1 MEQPQSRRS
10 HGTIF
15 HRREQLE
22 WTADTFR
29 MLSIDGGGIK
39 GILPAAVLAECERR
53 FLKGGSAAAYFD
65 LLAGTSTGGII
76 ALGLSS
82 GMRAAEVLDIYL
94 THGANIFPKGWTPP
108 FALGRVAKSIYRFA
122 RDMTVYHYDR
132 EPLERALRDCF
143 GNRTLATVDRRL
155 NIPTFDGF
163 NEVNVLKTPHHPDF
177 RLDWQE
183 EIVTAAL
190 ATSAAPTFFSTYRN
204 GTRHYADGG
213 VWANNPAM
221 VALVDALS
229 CFDLSRH
236 SVDILSL
243 GCGEQDLRM
252 SDGQIKWGGM
262 FHWRTIIETAMHLQ
276 SQNALGQAGLLV
288 GRDRLLRLTTAPSLT
303 PIAMDDFQ
311 RARDE
316 LPSQARRL
324 VEENAE
330 RLERIFDAERAPVT
344 FYHGKDG
351 AKSQ

>member
-1 MEQPQSRRS
+1 MEQPQTRRS

-29 MLSIDGGGIK
+29 ILSIDGGGIK
-39 GILPAAVLAECERR
+39 GILPAAILAECERR
-53 FLKGGSAAAYFD
+53 FLRGGSASAYFD

-76 ALGLSS
+76 ALGLSA

-94 THGANIFPKGWTPP
+94 THGGKIFPKGWEPP
-108 FALGRVAKSIYRFA
+108 FALGRATKSICGFA
-122 RDMTVYHYDR
+122 RNMAVYRYNR

-143 GNRTLATVDRRL
+143 GNRTLGTVHRQL

-163 NEVNVLKTPHHPDF
+163 NEATVLKTPHHPDF

-204 GTRHYADGG
+204 GTRHFADGG

-229 CFDLSRH
+229 CFELDRH
-236 SVDILSL
+236 TVDILSL

-252 SDGQIKWGGM
+252 SDAQIKWGGM
-262 FHWRTIIETAMHLQ
+262 FHWRTIIETTMQLQ
-276 SQNALGQAGLLV
+276 SQNALGQAGLLI
-288 GRDRLLRLTTAPSLT
+288 GRERLLRVTTAPSLA
-303 PIAMDDFQ
+303 PIDMDDFE

-316 LPSQARRL
+316 LPAQARRL
-324 VEENAE
+324 VEENAA
-330 RLERIFDAERAPVT
+330 RLEMFFDAERAPVT
-344 FYHGKDG
+344 FYHGEH
-351 AKSQ
+351 AVEP